1 MEKAFLK
8 KGKKGQQF
16 FHGASSYTT
25 VKLTKKLRALSNR
38 ISLQNTEINLTCF
51 QFTKFSRDEYKFVI
65 GIRKAI

>member
-16 FHGASSYTT
+16 FQGASSYTT
-25 VKLTKKLRALSNR
+25 VKLTKKLLALSNR